1 MSDLRMLIVAEDP
14 LVRAGLANGL
24 ATQPGC
30 TLAGQESVHAD
41 LIAACELH
49 RPDVLVWDMGW
60 DPGPASVRVL
70 ATRLETES
78 AILPAIVM
86 LVPDVDDPIALASS
100 LRHAG
105 VRGLLPRSASSPAL
119 VAAAAAVVQGW
130 LVLDP
135 AFVAARVTAA
145 ELSEPSLPEALTP
158 REVEVLQLLAEG
170 LPNKLIAQRLGVSEH
185 TVKFHVNALMGKLG
199 AASRTEAVVRA
210 TRRGLILL

>member
-1 MSDLRMLIVAEDP
+1 MSDLRILIVAEDP
-14 LVRAGLANGL
+14 LVRAGLANSL

-30 TLAGQESVHAD
+30 ILAGQESVHAD
-41 LIAACELH
+41 LLAACDLH
-49 RPDVLVWDMGW
+49 RPEVLVWDMGW
-60 DPGPASVRVL
+60 DPSPAAVRTL
-70 ATRLETES
+70 ATRLATES
-78 AILPAIVM
+78 AVLPAIVM

-105 VRGLLPRSASSPAL
+105 ARGLLPRSASMPAL
-119 VAAAAAVVQGW
+119 VAAAVAVVEGW

-135 AFVAARVTAA
+135 SFVAARATAA
-145 ELSEPSLPEALTP
+145 ELPEPSLPEALTP

-170 LPNKLIAQRLGVSEH
+170 LPNKLIAQRLGISEH

-210 TRRGLILL
+210 TRRGLVLL